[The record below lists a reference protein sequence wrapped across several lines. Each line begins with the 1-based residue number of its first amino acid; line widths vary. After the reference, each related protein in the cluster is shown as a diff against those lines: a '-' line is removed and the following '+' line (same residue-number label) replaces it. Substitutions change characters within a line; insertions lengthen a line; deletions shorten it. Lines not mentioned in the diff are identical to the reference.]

1 MKNKRIRG
9 DWYYILTV
17 MYSVLTLFLIFL
29 VVMSVYIQIYG
40 LAIISAILLLASI
53 IAVFINNSL
62 GFNIQYKK
70 GKIRYIG
77 YGTEIKSIKIEEID
91 HVELQEAYAE
101 RKKIYLWDFFDIL
114 FVTGNHAWGSRPRY
128 VYRNGKIY
136 YISVFKKNGEIVK
149 YDFNAL
155 YKVSSRKNIIKAEAK
170 INKILD
176 ELNEYIAKTDKYWQK
191 MHENF
196 G

>member
-170 INKILD
+170 INKILN
-176 ELNEYIAKTDKYWQK
+176 ELNEYIAKTNK
-191 MHENF
+191 
-196 G
+196 